1 MKGQVDGNKKE
12 KSNGDDE
19 GAKMTMMGKNSNGS
33 EEGTKVMVMKKKRM
47 MMVMKGNGE
56 KMAMIVMKGQWRNKW

>member
-1 MKGQVDGNKKE
+1 
-12 KSNGDDE
+12 
-19 GAKMTMMGKNSNGS
+19 
-33 EEGTKVMVMKKKRM
+33 MVMKKKRM